1 MTTAIYAGSFDPFTT
16 GHLNVLKE
24 AANIFDKVI
33 VVIAVNSDKKRR
45 IDSELMLK
53 GIQNTIDE
61 LIGNDKAK
69 VVKFEGLIAD
79 LAREEE
85 TDILIRGI
93 RNGSDYEYEENIA
106 KVNESFGLKTM
117 YIRAGRY
124 SYVSSSMVMELY
136 KYGKDISAYVPS
148 EILPIIEEE
157 INKWDLKL

>member
-33 VVIAVNSDKKRR
+33 VVIAVNSEKKRR
-45 IDSELMLK
+45 IDAELMLK
-53 GIQNTIDE
+53 GIQNTVSD
-61 LIGNDKAK
+61 LIGEDKAK

-79 LAREEE
+79 IAREEG
-85 TDILIRGI
+85 TNILIRGI

-117 YIRAGRY
+117 YIRAGKY

-136 KYGKDISAYVPS
+136 KYGKDISAYVPES
-148 EILPIIEEE
+148 ILPIIEKEV
-157 INKWDLKL
+157 K

>member
-1 MTTAIYAGSFDPFTT
+1 MRALFDPFTT

-33 VVIAVNSDKKRR
+33 VVIAVNSEKKRR
-45 IDSELMLK
+45 IDAELMLK
-53 GIQNTIDE
+53 GIQNTVSD
-61 LIGNDKAK
+61 LIGEDKAK

-79 LAREEE
+79 IAREEG
-85 TDILIRGI
+85 TNILIRGI

-117 YIRAGRY
+117 YIRAGKY

-136 KYGKDISAYVPS
+136 KYGKDISAYVPES
-148 EILPIIEEE
+148 ILPIIEKEV
-157 INKWDLKL
+157 K